1 MVFLLKFLVTTFAI
15 ITFVRFQPLIV
26 STPIDVILRFV
37 LLAGLISLGV
47 FIVLNLMKQSK
58 REKQEKAKKQGYG
71 M

>member
-1 MVFLLKFLVTTFAI
+1 MVFLLKFLVTTLAI
-15 ITFVRFQPLIV
+15 LTFVRFRPLIV

-37 LLAGLISLGV
+37 LIAGLVSLGV

>member
-1 MVFLLKFLVTTFAI
+1 MVFLLKFLVTTLAI
-15 ITFVRFQPLIV
+15 LTFVRFQPLIV

-37 LLAGLISLGV
+37 LIAGLVSLGV

-58 REKQEKAKKQGYG
+58 REKQEQAKKQGYG

>member
-1 MVFLLKFLVTTFAI
+1 MVFLLKFLVTTLAI
-15 ITFVRFQPLIV
+15 LTFVRFQPLIV

-37 LLAGLISLGV
+37 LIAGLVSLGV

-71 M
+71 R

>member
-1 MVFLLKFLVTTFAI
+1 MVFLLKFLVTTLAI
-15 ITFVRFQPLIV
+15 LTFVRFQPLIV

-37 LLAGLISLGV
+37 LIAGLISLGV

-58 REKQEKAKKQGYG
+58 REKQEKRKKQGYG

>member
-1 MVFLLKFLVTTFAI
+1 MVFLLKLLVTTLAI
-15 ITFVRFQPLIV
+15 LTFVRFQPLIV

-37 LLAGLISLGV
+37 LIAGLISLGV

-58 REKQEKAKKQGYG
+58 REKQEKRKKQGYG

>member
-1 MVFLLKFLVTTFAI
+1 MVFLLKFLVTTLAI
-15 ITFVRFQPLIV
+15 LTFVRFQPLIV

-37 LLAGLISLGV
+37 LIAGLVSLGV

>member
-1 MVFLLKFLVTTFAI
+1 MVFLLKFLVTTLAI
-15 ITFVRFQPLIV
+15 LTFVRFQPLIV

-37 LLAGLISLGV
+37 LIAGLISLGV